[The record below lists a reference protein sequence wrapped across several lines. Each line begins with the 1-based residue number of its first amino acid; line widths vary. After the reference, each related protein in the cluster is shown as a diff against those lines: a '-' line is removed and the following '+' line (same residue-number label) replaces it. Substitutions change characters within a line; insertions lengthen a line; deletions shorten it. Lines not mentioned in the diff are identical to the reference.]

1 MKLIFSEVCFSGK
14 RLYGFALLLLC
25 ILFTMKTFGQVEL
38 IAHRGE
44 SGLAPENT
52 LAAFRLAWESNAD
65 GVELDIHL
73 SGDNRVM
80 VIHDAG
86 TKRTS
91 GQHYMVRET
100 GSEILR
106 KLDVGS
112 YKDSLYKG
120 EKIPFL
126 EEVLP
131 VIPSG
136 KKLVVEIKSGTDVL
150 PVLETLVKRAD
161 NARQLVFI
169 AFGWEV
175 IVKLKQMFPENKCY
189 WLSSNRNEI
198 LDKIDAAVAANLDG
212 LDLHYA
218 AIDKELMEKAAH
230 ANLEVIAWT
239 VDDPVE
245 AKRLIDLGVK
255 GITTNRTAWLR
266 AQLKQ

>member
-1 MKLIFSEVCFSGK
+1 MTSMIRIFI
-14 RLYGFALLLLC
+14 LLF
-25 ILFTMKTFGQVEL
+25 ILFSPMKSLGQVEL

-44 SGLAPENT
+44 SGQAPENT

-65 GVELDIHL
+65 AVELDIHL
-73 SGDNRVM
+73 SKDNRIM

-91 GQHYMVRET
+91 GENFMIRET

-112 YKDSLYKG
+112 FKDSLYKG

-126 EEVLP
+126 DEVLP
-131 VIPSG
+131 IIPSG
-136 KKLVVEIKSGTDVL
+136 KKLVIEIKSGADVL
-150 PVLETLVKRAD
+150 PALETLVQQFDKKE
-161 NARQLVFI
+161 QLVFI

-175 IVKLKQMFPENKCY
+175 IVKLKQLFPENKCY
-189 WLSSNRNEI
+189 WLSSNKKEI

-218 AIDKELMEKAAH
+218 AIDKDLMEKAAH
-230 ANLEVIAWT
+230 ANLEVIVWT
-239 VDDPVE
+239 VDDPAE
-245 AKRLIDLGVK
+245 AKRLIDLGIK

-266 AQLKQ
+266 PQLKQ